1 MILRVRAVVVVWLLG
16 VMACPQADEPAC
28 GAEPSIE
35 LRKGT
40 LTELLE
46 AVLPL
51 PDDGPRETAVEDGP
65 EAVLFRQGVTAFQ
78 RRAYGEAIERFTA
91 FLKNWPN
98 SRAVSAARAYL
109 ADATASAESGSR
121 GQSDAIDIY
130 RTVTRDF
137 ASSANASRAEW
148 RIGDL
153 YFGLGWYYEAQ
164 AAYERAL
171 ARAGSPFDADRALLG
186 MGLALMAL
194 GKWSDAE
201 QTFQHLRRRTGNE
214 DMLMRATLAQATTL
228 YQQQRLHEAQPLFD
242 ASHRRW
248 PAFVKRDPAS
258 LLRFADTLMATG
270 QGHAA
275 RDVLAEFYNLYP
287 AHHDAPS
294 ALVKIGDLFLEV
306 GLRRQAEIFY
316 AWVLTAHSGSPSEPV
331 AQMRLVQ
338 VGQALAVAA
347 GGKPLRLLVE
357 ASMRRVPPRYF
368 DPDAQRQI
376 LREIV
381 AQHRDSV
388 LASEAQFRLGEQCE
402 LARDW
407 PGAVREYQTAVARA
421 GRIEGD
427 PWPEAAARR
436 IGAILGP
443 WLASAL
449 KAGDD
454 LTAVTLFHRH
464 GPLAHRV
471 YLGNELLL
479 RVADAHRRLGFHAEA
494 VRLYQI
500 LIREPGGTPFAE
512 EALMGLGKAYLA
524 QQDPS
529 AARTVIARY
538 RFQYP
543 LGRYAEEATLLLV
556 QAMLR
561 QGDRDNVIRFC
572 REWLRRHRR
581 HPDRP
586 RMLTML
592 ATALAEARRT
602 GEAIPIYDEAWRAG
616 ALGSAGALLRF
627 GTVLVHE
634 RRYDRAA
641 AVYRQALAAQPRPDE
656 ARWAWW
662 QLARIAVTQG
672 RSAEARTW
680 LAKAAEAGDPLL
692 RRVAVAM
699 RRHLPPEAGQ
709 DGG

>member
-1 MILRVRAVVVVWLLG
+1 MVLRIRTVMAVLVLG
-16 VMACPQADEPAC
+16 VMACLQADKAAR
-28 GAEPSIE
+28 GAEQSTE
-35 LRKGT
+35 NRGGR
-40 LTELLE
+40 LTEFFE
-46 AVLPL
+46 AVAPL
-51 PDDGPRETAVEDGP
+51 PDDGPRDAGVEDGP
-65 EAVLFRQGVTAFQ
+65 EAVLFQQGIAAFQ
-78 RRAYGEAIERFTA
+78 HRAYTEAIERFNS
-91 FLKNWPN
+91 FLKNWAN
-98 SRAVSAARAYL
+98 SQAVPAALAYL
-109 ADATASAESGSR
+109 ADATASAERSGRSR
-121 GQSDAIDIY
+121 SEAIDIY
-130 RTVTRDF
+130 RTVARDY
-137 ASSANASRAEW
+137 AGSANASRAEW

-153 YFGLGWYYEAQ
+153 YFDLGWYYEAQ

-171 ARAGSPFDADRALLG
+171 ARARSPFDADRALMG

-194 GKWSDAE
+194 EKWSEAE
-201 QTFQHLRRRTGNE
+201 QAFQHLRRRTGNE
-214 DMLMRATLAQATTL
+214 GMLMRATLALATAL
-228 YQQQRLHEAQPLFD
+228 YQQDRLHEAQAVFD

-258 LLRFADTLMATG
+258 LLRFADTLMAAG

-275 RDVLAEFYNLYP
+275 REVLAEFHNLYP
-287 AHHDAPS
+287 THHEAPS

-306 GLRRQAEIFY
+306 GLRRQAEMFY
-316 AWVLTAHSGSPSEPV
+316 AWVLTTHPGSPSESL
-331 AQMRLVQ
+331 AKMRLVQ

-347 GGKPLRLLVE
+347 GGKPLHLLVE

-368 DPDAQRQI
+368 DPDAQREI

-381 AQHRDSV
+381 AQHRESV
-388 LASEAQFRLGEQCE
+388 LGSEAQFRLGEHCE
-402 LARDW
+402 LAHDW
-407 PGAVREYQTAVARA
+407 PGAVREYQTAVART
-421 GRIEGD
+421 GRIADD

-436 IGAILGP
+436 IGTILGP
-443 WLASAL
+443 WIASAL
-449 KAGDD
+449 EAGDD

-479 RVADAHRRLGFHAEA
+479 RVADAHWRLGFYAEA
-494 VRLYQI
+494 ARLYQVM
-500 LIREPGGTPFAE
+500 IREPRGTPFVE

-543 LGRYAEEATLLLV
+543 LGRYAQEATLLLV

-561 QGDRDNVIRFC
+561 QGDRDNVIRLC
-572 REWLRRHRR
+572 REWLRRHRY

-616 ALGSAGALLRF
+616 ALRSADALLRF
-627 GTVLVHE
+627 GAVLVHD

-641 AVYRQALAAQPRPDE
+641 AVYRQALTAQPRPDE

-662 QLARIAVTQG
+662 QLARIAVAQG
-672 RSAEARTW
+672 RSAEARML
-680 LAKAAEAGDPLL
+680 LAKAGESDDPLL

-699 RRHLPPEAGQ
+699 RRQLLPETGK
-709 DGG
+709 GGG